1 MNAEFQR
8 IARRAKKA
16 FLSKQCKKEKKKDE
30 NNKMGKIRDLLKKIG
45 GINIILHSEMGT
57 INTEMAKT

>member
-1 MNAEFQR
+1 MQKR
-8 IARRAKKA
+8 
-16 FLSKQCKKEKKKDE
+16 KKKDE